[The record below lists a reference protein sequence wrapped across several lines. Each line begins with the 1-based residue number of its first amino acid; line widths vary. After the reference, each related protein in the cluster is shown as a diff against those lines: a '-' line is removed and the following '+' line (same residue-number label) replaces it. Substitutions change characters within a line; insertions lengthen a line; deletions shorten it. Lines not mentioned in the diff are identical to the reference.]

1 MSFSETISPFLGRC
15 ALAWFFGAGAYNIP
29 ASWTQL
35 SQELAAKHVPLPPLV
50 LVLAFSLMVM
60 GVFSLLV
67 GYHTRHGAVLLFGM
81 TIAATVVLHDYW
93 HIADPAARR
102 AEFEI
107 FSRDIAICGG
117 LLVLIGLGC
126 GPFGWDNRPPPG
138 AKGKRR

>member
-15 ALAWFFGAGAYNIP
+15 ALAWFFGAGAYNVF
-29 ASWTQL
+29 ANWSQL
-35 SQELAAKHVPLPPLV
+35 SHELTAKHVPLPPLV

-60 GVFSLLV
+60 GVFSLVV
-67 GYHTRHGAVLLFGM
+67 GYHTRHGAILLFGM

-93 HIADPAARR
+93 HITDAAARR

-107 FSRDIAICGG
+107 FSRDIAICGA
-117 LLVLIGLGC
+117 LLVLVGVGC

>member
-15 ALAWFFGAGAYNIP
+15 ALAWFFGAGAYNIV
-29 ASWTQL
+29 ANFGSL
-35 SQELAAKHVPLPPLV
+35 SHEITAKHVPMAPLV

-81 TIAATVVLHDYW
+81 TIAATVLLHDYW
-93 HIADPAARR
+93 HVTDPAARR

-107 FSRDIAICGG
+107 FSRDVAICGG
-117 LLVLIGLGC
+117 LLVLIGVGC

>member
-15 ALAWFFGAGAYNIP
+15 ALSWFFGASAYNIVTNW
-29 ASWTQL
+29 AQL
-35 SQELAAKHVPLPPLV
+35 AQELAAKHVPMPPLV
-50 LVLAFSLMVM
+50 LVLAFVLMVM
-60 GVFSLLV
+60 GTFSLLV

-81 TIAATVVLHDYW
+81 TIVATVALHDYW

-117 LLVLIGLGC
+117 LLMMIGMGC

-138 AKGKRR
+138 ARGKKR

>member
-1 MSFSETISPFLGRC
+1 MSFSETISPFLGRL
-15 ALAWFFGAGAYNIP
+15 ALAWFFGAAGYNIV
-29 ASWTQL
+29 ANFAQMSHQL
-35 SQELAAKHVPLPPLV
+35 TAKHVPLAPLV
-50 LVLAFSLMVM
+50 LVLAFSLIVM
-60 GVFSLLV
+60 GVFSILV

-81 TIAATVVLHDYW
+81 TIAATVLLHDYW
-93 HIADPAARR
+93 HMADPAARR

-117 LLVLIGLGC
+117 LLLLVGIGC

>member
-1 MSFSETISPFLGRC
+1 MSFSETISPLLGRC
-15 ALAWFFGAGAYNIP
+15 ALAWFFGAGAYNIVVNF
-29 ASWTQL
+29 AGMSHALT
-35 SQELAAKHVPLPPLV
+35 AKHVPLAPLA
-50 LVLAFSLMVM
+50 LVLAFSLIVM

-67 GYHTRHGAVLLFGM
+67 GYHTRHGAVLLFGL
-81 TIAATVVLHDYW
+81 TIAATVLLHDYW

-117 LLVLIGLGC
+117 LLVLIGVGC